1 MAIDDHAPGG
11 AGEGVAN
18 MVSEL
23 NVAHRG
29 ATPSAIC
36 ISSCYKCALSYG
48 GSNDS

>member
-23 NVAHRG
+23 NLRTGGNHRQF
-29 ATPSAIC
+29 AYRRA
-36 ISSCYKCALSYG
+36 KCALSYG
-48 GSNDS
+48 GSK